1 MGATLPALAR
11 RLETNPDRVS
21 SLGLLYAANILG
33 AVLGCLIA
41 GFYLLRE
48 YDVVTATY
56 IAAAVNCAI
65 AAIAF
70 LIADSSTRS
79 PVGAGP
85 SDPPITDSPGTWDVY
100 AVIALSGFCALAAEA
115 IWTRILGLLLGASV
129 YTFSIILSVFLVGLA
144 IGSVIGTL
152 VCRSFARPKAALASC
167 QLLGA
172 AAIAWTAYSLNAS
185 LPYWP
190 ISPAISSSIWLNFQ
204 LDIGR
209 TFWALL
215 PPTLVWG
222 ASFPLA
228 LAAASSP
235 SQDAARLM
243 ARVYAA
249 NTVGAIGGAI
259 LASLFFVSWA
269 GSQDTQRGLI
279 ALSTVSGVLILS
291 RERRPGRVAAVVA
304 VVPAILLIY
313 CVPPLSALL
322 VAHGRYAAAWVDKTD
337 IVYSQEGLN
346 ASVAVSTHPDGG
358 RTFHVAGKV
367 QASNAA
373 RDMRLQRMLGHLT
386 TLTAASPRSV
396 LVIGCGAGITA
407 GAVSIDPGVQR
418 VTIVEI
424 EPLVPNAA
432 AAYFSKENFNVLK
445 NPRVEVRIDDGRHY
459 LLTTAERFDAVTA
472 DPLDPWVKGAAN
484 LYTKEFFEA
493 VKGRL
498 NPGGIVTVYIQ
509 LFETNNDAVK
519 SAVATFFEV
528 FPHGTI
534 WGNTYEGKGHD
545 MVLLGQVEPLR
556 INLDEIDRRLNSSE
570 YARVAESLREVG
582 MESSIDLFATYAGQ
596 GADLDGWLQGAAINR
611 DQNLRM
617 QYLAGFGLN
626 LDDSAAIYADLLTH
640 RRFPDSLF
648 SSSEG
653 RVETLRKSF

>member
-1 MGATLPALAR
+1 MA
-11 RLETNPDRVS
+11 
-21 SLGLLYAANILG
+21 
-33 AVLGCLIA
+33 
-41 GFYLLRE
+41 
-48 YDVVTATY
+48 
-56 IAAAVNCAI
+56 AAAV
-65 AAIAF
+65 
-70 LIADSSTRS
+70 
-79 PVGAGP
+79 
-85 SDPPITDSPGTWDVY
+85 
-100 AVIALSGFCALAAEA
+100 SG
-115 IWTRILGLLLGASV
+115 
-129 YTFSIILSVFLVGLA
+129 
-144 IGSVIGTL
+144 
-152 VCRSFARPKAALASC
+152 
-167 QLLGA
+167 
-172 AAIAWTAYSLNAS
+172 
-185 LPYWP
+185 
-190 ISPAISSSIWLNFQ
+190 
-204 LDIGR
+204 
-209 TFWALL
+209 
-215 PPTLVWG
+215 
-222 ASFPLA
+222 
-228 LAAASSP
+228 
-235 SQDAARLM
+235 
-243 ARVYAA
+243 
-249 NTVGAIGGAI
+249 
-259 LASLFFVSWA
+259 
-269 GSQDTQRGLI
+269 
-279 ALSTVSGVLILS
+279 
-291 RERRPGRVAAVVA
+291 
-304 VVPAILLIY
+304 LLIY

-337 IVYSQEGLN
+337 IVYAQEGLN

-386 TLTAASPRSV
+386 TLTAAAPRSV

-407 GAVSIDPGVQR
+407 GAVSIDPRVQR

-432 AAYFSKENFNVLK
+432 AAYFSKENFDVLK

-509 LFETNNDAVK
+509 LFETNTDAVK

-528 FPHGTI
+528 FPQGTV

-556 INLDEIDRRLNSSE
+556 IDLDEMDRRLTSPDYS
-570 YARVAESLREVG
+570 RVSDSLREVG
-582 MESSIDLFATYAGQ
+582 MGSSIDLFATYAGQ
-596 GADLDGWLQGAAINR
+596 GADLGEWLQGAAINR

-626 LDDSAAIYADLLTH
+626 LDDSASIYADLLTH
-640 RRFPDSLF
+640 RRFPDPLF
-648 SSSEG
+648 ISSEG